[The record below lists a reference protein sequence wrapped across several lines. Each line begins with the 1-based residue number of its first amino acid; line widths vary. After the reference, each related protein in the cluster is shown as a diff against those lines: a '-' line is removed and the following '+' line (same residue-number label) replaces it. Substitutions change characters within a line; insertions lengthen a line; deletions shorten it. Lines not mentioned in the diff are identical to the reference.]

1 MHLQKRKKY
10 SEVPFLLSCFAAS
23 VSGFV
28 SFLLAHQVLCISLY
42 SDKISTEKRFPGE
55 FSS

>member
-1 MHLQKRKKY
+1 MHLQKKKY

-28 SFLLAHQVLCISLY
+28 SFLLAHQVLCIFLY
-42 SDKISTEKRFPGE
+42 GDKISTEKRFPGE